1 MLKRPPRA
9 TRLIYSALI
18 SGLALCH
25 PSLASAQAQ
34 TANVGLHAV
43 GAIGILG
50 GFARLERSSKGQEG
64 GLLLDVGWLR
74 GQSVRLQTEL
84 SVLRG
89 TLTEFVELEDST
101 FRGDYYDLSG
111 SMTAIWLTS
120 RNSKVSP
127 YVLAGISIHAL
138 SSAFQTAV
146 LDQRYNANR
155 FGSQIGAGI
164 RLRLGSSR
172 QALFFEGR
180 RIIADQVDRTVIR
193 AGGLVLLGD
202 LYR

>member
-1 MLKRPPRA
+1 VL
-9 TRLIYSALI
+9 TRLFRSACL
-18 SGLALCH
+18 SGFVICVPVTAV
-25 PSLASAQAQ
+25 AQVQ
-34 TANVGLHAV
+34 TANIGLHAV
-43 GAIGILG
+43 GAIGIQG

-74 GQSVRLQTEL
+74 GQSLRLQTEI
-84 SVLRG
+84 SVLRAS
-89 TLTEFVELEDST
+89 LTEYVEIEDST

-111 SMTAIWLTS
+111 SLTALWLTS
-120 RNSKVSP
+120 HNSKVSP
-127 YVLAGISIHAL
+127 YALAGISVHAL

-164 RLRLGSSR
+164 RLRLGDSR

-180 RIIADQVDRTVIR
+180 RIIADQVDRTVWR
-193 AGGLVLLGD
+193 AGALVLLGD

>member
-1 MLKRPPRA
+1 M
-9 TRLIYSALI
+9 
-18 SGLALCH
+18 
-25 PSLASAQAQ
+25 
-34 TANVGLHAV
+34 
-43 GAIGILG
+43 
-50 GFARLERSSKGQEG
+50 
-64 GLLLDVGWLR
+64 LLDLGWLR
-74 GQSVRLQTEL
+74 GQSIRLQTEL

-89 TLTEFVELEDST
+89 RLTEYVELEDST

-111 SMTAIWLTS
+111 SLTAIWLTS
-120 RNSKVSP
+120 RTSKVSP
-127 YVLAGISIHAL
+127 YALAGISIHAL

-155 FGSQIGAGI
+155 FGSQVGLGI
-164 RLRLGSSR
+164 RLRLGSTR

-180 RIIADQVDRTVIR
+180 RIIADQVDRTVVR